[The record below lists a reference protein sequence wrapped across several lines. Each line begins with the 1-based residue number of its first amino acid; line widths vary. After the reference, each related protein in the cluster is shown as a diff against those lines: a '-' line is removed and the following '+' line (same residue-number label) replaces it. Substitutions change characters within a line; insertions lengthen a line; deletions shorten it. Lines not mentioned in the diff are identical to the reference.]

1 MRQAHT
7 REYNETIEVASTQPK
22 WSEDEARLL
31 AEKEAALPANTK
43 FINKTLAA
51 GSSRSI
57 QAISSKRATVH
68 YNALLAEVRREI
80 AGEAQI
86 ARALGSASNGQ
97 ESSELLHS
105 SNLAA
110 EMPTRYSWT
119 SNRESNASDVDQAKC
134 PDIKQYVKDNILGV
148 GEHIVNISDGMLDA
162 LVEFADYDMEG
173 KNPVQQSLEALMLTI
188 GNVPCSQQQGAAL
201 RNTDAREFIPRI
213 RRKRQRYAHYQY
225 LYKHDRPNLAAEL
238 FDGVNSTAECPTIGV
253 AYKHFKNVWS
263 GVTRDN
269 GAFVRGKEVGAD
281 ILLAPITLE
290 DITWALKNTPKD
302 TAKGP
307 DQLPLWKLK
316 KIKTHELWAAM
327 NVWLGLRRVPA
338 SLKLNRTKLLPK
350 GTAQLDNIKN
360 WRPIT
365 IASILICLF
374 NKILANRMSKVFQ
387 TDARQRGFKPLNGAG
402 QNIAMLHHL
411 IRHART
417 HKRDL
422 YVCLLD
428 VSKAFDSVPH
438 DSVIRAL
445 MRKGAPDE
453 FIKLV
458 KNQYMGAFTSLSYA
472 DKSSLLTKLKRGV
485 KQGDPSSI
493 LFNLVLDELFE
504 LLGDRLGYNIE
515 EGGRANAMAF
525 ADDLAL
531 ASGSKIGLQSVLNTT
546 VDFQREG

>member
-1 MRQAHT
+1 MRQTHT

-43 FINKTLAA
+43 FVNKTLAA

-68 YNALLAEVRREI
+68 YNALLAEVRRKI

-86 ARALGSASNGQ
+86 ARTLGSASNVH
-97 ESSELLHS
+97 ESSELLNS

-110 EMPTRYSWT
+110 QMPARYSWT
-119 SNRESNASDVDQAKC
+119 SDRESIANDVDQAKC
-134 PDIKQYVKDNILGV
+134 PDIKQYVRNNILDV

-162 LVEFADYDMEG
+162 LVEFADNGMVLMD
-173 KNPVQQSLEALMLTI
+173 PVQQSLEALMLTI
-188 GNVPCSQQQGAAL
+188 GNVQCSQQQGAAL

-213 RRKRQRYAHYQY
+213 RRKRQRYAHHQY
-225 LYKHDRPNLAAEL
+225 LYKHDRSNLAAEL
-238 FDGVNSTAECPTIGV
+238 FDGVNSTAECPPIGI
-253 AYKHFKNVWS
+253 AYEHFQNVWS
-263 GVTRDN
+263 EVTKDK

-290 DITWALKNTPKD
+290 DITWALKNTPKE

-327 NVWLGLRRVPA
+327 NVWLGSRRVPA

-365 IASILICLF
+365 IASVLIRLF
-374 NKILANRMSKVFQ
+374 NKILAKRMSKVFQ

-411 IRHART
+411 I
-417 HKRDL
+417 
-422 YVCLLD
+422 
-428 VSKAFDSVPH
+428 
-438 DSVIRAL
+438 
-445 MRKGAPDE
+445 
-453 FIKLV
+453 
-458 KNQYMGAFTSLSYA
+458 
-472 DKSSLLTKLKRGV
+472 
-485 KQGDPSSI
+485 
-493 LFNLVLDELFE
+493 
-504 LLGDRLGYNIE
+504 
-515 EGGRANAMAF
+515 
-525 ADDLAL
+525 
-531 ASGSKIGLQSVLNTT
+531 
-546 VDFQREG
+546 